1 MPDTFFRNEKIGNFH
16 NILTP
21 NLYIRVY
28 PDGDVLYSIR
38 ISLTCFCSM
47 YLALFPLDEQTCNL
61 DIASCKFD
69 ESGLYTSP
77 NYSQTLDGWAKS
89 DVEYV
94 WKDGNPVQLAANLS
108 LPGGFKLG
116 AYGPKM
122 CDVVTATGE
131 NISGGIKNNFPPSR
145 EVGWI

>member
-1 MPDTFFRNEKIGNFH
+1 MNRGFIHHPTI
-16 NILTP
+16 P
-21 NLYIRVY
+21 N
-28 PDGDVLYSIR
+28 S
-38 ISLTCFCSM
+38 
-47 YLALFPLDEQTCNL
+47 ALP
-61 DIASCKFD
+61 
-69 ESGLYTSP
+69 
-77 NYSQTLDGWAKS
+77 LDGWAKS

-131 NISGGIKNNFPPSR
+131 NISGGIKNNFPLSR
-145 EVGWI
+145 EVSWI

>member
-1 MPDTFFRNEKIGNFH
+1 MPDTFFRNEKIGQFH

-47 YLALFPLDEQTCNL
+47 YLALFPLDEQTCVL
-61 DIASCKFD
+61 DIASCKWILLKHN
-69 ESGLYTSP
+69 EWKVSVLSP
-77 NYSQTLDGWAKS
+77 EVLNGKIILINVDGWAKS
-89 DVEYV
+89 DVEYI
-94 WKDGNPVQLAANLS
+94 WKENPVQLAGNLS

-116 AYGPKM
+116 AFGSEN
-122 CDVVTATGE
+122 CDVVTSTGKTSS
-131 NISGGIKNNFPPSR
+131 NL
-145 EVGWI
+145 